1 MYRLDPVNHKKNKI
15 LFFIS
20 LFLYILNILLLFFIK
35 ININF
40 DNLIYKIS
48 YFDIILNS
56 GLISS
61 SKKFVFN
68 FFTKFIVSLSFLGSI
83 FSIFFILKKQKI
95 QAAILSSF
103 FILSPLLFLCFNLIF
118 SQIIVQNIEFI
129 LMHFFFT
136 VFSVFLFF
144 WFVNLE
150 TAIKNF
156 FKIIAIFCLF
166 VLFSIVF
173 YMIFAGLPAISKI
186 GITKFLF
193 GKEWAPAKNI
203 YGILP
208 FILCSLVVTVGAII
222 LGAPI
227 GIFTA
232 VFLACFCPKKIAKF
246 MSLLIRIFA
255 GIPSVVFGFFGMIVI
270 VPMVKI
276 LVKIFFRNYTTGDC
290 LLTAMIVLSIMILP
304 TIINISEISIKYF
317 SNKFLEASL
326 ALGESKARSIF
337 RVVLPAAKKGISSGI
352 FLGLGRALG
361 ETMAIIMVSGNAVNM
376 PNLFKSSRFLTTA
389 MALEFSY
396 ASGMHRQA
404 LFSIGLVLLIIIL
417 VINSLFVKFLKQ
429 ERLKDEI

>member
-1 MYRLDPVNHKKNKI
+1 MCKIKPVNKTKNKI
-15 LFFIS
+15 FFFAS
-20 LFLYILNILLLFFIK
+20 LLLYILSILLLFFIK

-83 FSIFFILKKQKI
+83 FSVFFILKKQKM
-95 QAAILSSF
+95 QAAIFYSF
-103 FILSPLLFLCFNLIF
+103 FILAPLLFLCFNLIF
-118 SQIIVQNIEFI
+118 SQVSIQNIEFI
-129 LMHFFFT
+129 LLHFL
-136 VFSVFLFF
+136 FSVFATFLFF
-144 WFVNLE
+144 WFVELE
-150 TAIKNF
+150 VAIKNF
-156 FKIIAIFCLF
+156 FKIMSIFCLF
-166 VLFSIVF
+166 VLFAIVF
-173 YMIFAGLPAISKI
+173 YMIFAGLPAILKL

-208 FILCSLVVTVGAII
+208 FILCSLAVTIGAVI
-222 LGAPI
+222 LGAPL

-232 VFLACFCPKKIAKF
+232 VFLACFCPKKIAKL
-246 MSLLIRIFA
+246 MSLLIKVFS
-255 GIPSVVFGFFGMIVI
+255 GIPSVVFGFFGMIV
-270 VPMVKI
+270 VAPAVKI
-276 LVKIFFRNYTTGDC
+276 LIKIFFRNYTTGDC
-290 LLTAMIVLSIMILP
+290 LLTAIIILTIMILP
-304 TIINISEISIKYF
+304 TIISISEFSVRYF
-317 SNKFLEASL
+317 SDKFLEASL

-337 RVVLPAAKKGISSGI
+337 RVVLPAAKKGILSGI

-361 ETMAIIMVSGNAVNM
+361 ETMAVIMVSGNAVNM
-376 PNLFKSSRFLTTA
+376 PNLLKSSRFLTTA

-404 LFSIGLVLLIIIL
+404 LFSIGLVLIIIIL

-429 ERLKDEI
+429 EKLKDEI